1 MGTDVLKI
9 FLPSFVIIFVC
20 ITFFWKSFRK
30 AIRAELFRDIEKLAS
45 YSRLKRI
52 NYFFKWI
59 LLLFCVMT
67 FIYTFIPHL
76 YYVFVPLD
84 RFDHPIINSIGL
96 LLLKVAL
103 IWIIVAQLSI
113 DKDLYKY
120 SRKIDDLKLMELVHF
135 SERMLL
141 GGLTLM
147 FIGMFIT
154 LTNIVGIVLGAIAIF
169 FYYHIIY
176 KYKV

>member
-1 MGTDVLKI
+1 MGNDVLKI

-30 AIRAELFRDIEKLAS
+30 VIRAELFRDIERVAS

-52 NYFFKWI
+52 NFFFKWI
-59 LLLFCVMT
+59 LLLFCAMT
-67 FIYTFIPHL
+67 FIYTFVPNL
-76 YYVFVPLD
+76 YYVFLPLD
-84 RFDHPIINSIGL
+84 KFDHPIINSIGL

-103 IWIIVAQLSI
+103 IWMIVAQLSI

-135 SERMLL
+135 SEKMFL

-147 FIGMFIT
+147 FIGMFVA
-154 LTNIVGIVLGAIAIF
+154 LTNVVGIILGIIATF
-169 FYYHIIY
+169 FYYRSIF